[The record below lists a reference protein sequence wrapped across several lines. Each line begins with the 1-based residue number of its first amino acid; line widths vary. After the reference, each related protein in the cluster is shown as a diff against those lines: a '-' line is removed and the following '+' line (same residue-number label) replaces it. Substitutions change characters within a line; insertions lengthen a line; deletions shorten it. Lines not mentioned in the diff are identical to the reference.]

1 MSKAERGVERAIRLT
16 PAADR
21 ERWEPEWR
29 GDLHVAQ
36 QEGTAAAAEVGKG
49 ARRVAWRLRR
59 RQVER
64 IFTGDRG
71 VLAALGAWLLVGVAA
86 VAAFLFGGPVL
97 ALVALGFMVLAV
109 VLGLAGS
116 PNHWSHWLMVTS
128 AAVWLACS
136 AFFWWTFGAA
146 VDAADAFQP
155 VPDLVRWGE
164 PAFLLGCTAFLGM
177 CASVVVALVRAARR

>member
-1 MSKAERGVERAIRLT
+1 MTKAEKGVERAIRLT

-21 ERWEPEWR
+21 DRWEPEWR
-29 GDLHVAQ
+29 GDLHAAQ
-36 QEGTAAAAEVGKG
+36 QQGATAAAEVSRG

-71 VLAALGAWLLVGVAA
+71 LLVAMGAWLLVIVAA

-109 VLGLAGS
+109 VLALAGS

-128 AAVWLACS
+128 AVVWLACS
-136 AFFWWTFGAA
+136 AFFWWSFGAA

-155 VPDLVRWGE
+155 QPDLVRWGG
-164 PAFLLGCTAFLGM
+164 PAFVLGGVAFLGM